1 MEIIKTSLQRL
12 GFSHEEIEVYLTT
25 LKLGTATV
33 LQIAQTVD
41 IPRTTVYLLI
51 DSLVEKGLLI
61 QETQEKKKFLVP
73 ESPQKLL
80 QLAQQQKETLIKT
93 ISTLQSHLPQL
104 QAVYNLKVDKPK
116 LKYYEGIKEVQ
127 GIYEEALNFEKLYMH
142 CMSKQSVDVMEEFVE
157 KYFEKIVKQM
167 IHTQEIVSDSEEDK
181 AYQKKY
187 STTRNEI
194 ICIPK
199 KYSTNTD
206 YIMYGDSVAFITY
219 KNGEPMAVVIEDK
232 EITHFEKI
240 RFMMIWDLF
249 KNKS

>member
-1 MEIIKTSLQRL
+1 MEIIKKSLQQL
-12 GFSHEEIEVYLTT
+12 GLTSEEIEVYITT
-25 LKLGTATV
+25 LRLGTATV

-51 DSLVEKGLLI
+51 DSLVAKGLLV
-61 QETQEKKKFLVP
+61 QEVQEKKKFFIP

-80 QLAQQQKETLIKT
+80 QLAQQQKESLTKT

-116 LKYYEGIKEVQ
+116 VKYYEGVKEVQ
-127 GIYEEALNFEKLYMH
+127 AMYDEALNFDKLFMH
-142 CMSKQSVDVMEEFVE
+142 CISKQVVEVMGDYVEEF
-157 KYFEKIVKQM
+157 FEKIVKNM
-167 IHTQEIVSDSEEDK
+167 IHTQEIVADSEEDN
-181 AYQKKY
+181 AYQKKF

-199 KYSTNTD
+199 KYITNTD
-206 YIMYGDSVAFITY
+206 YIIYGDSVAFITY
-219 KNGEPMAVVIEDK
+219 KNGEPMSVVIEDK
-232 EITHFEKI
+232 EIAHFEKI
-240 RFMMIWDLF
+240 RFVMIWDMF